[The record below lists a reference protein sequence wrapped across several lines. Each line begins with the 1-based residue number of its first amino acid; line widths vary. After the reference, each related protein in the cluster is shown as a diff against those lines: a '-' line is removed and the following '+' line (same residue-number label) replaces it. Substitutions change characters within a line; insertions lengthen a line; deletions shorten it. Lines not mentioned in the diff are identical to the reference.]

1 MILRPSPAPHAGAG
15 PAPVWEL
22 IESTQRCG
30 GKLELVPQASHAV
43 LAGVL
48 AQNLCDR
55 AAPVLD
61 HASADVIQGIA
72 LHDIGWT
79 GLDYEILLGRRP
91 AVSFL
96 DETPAHFVRAWT
108 DSINA
113 AQGGSPIAG
122 LIVSRHFSRLAEF
135 RQAEQKDTAE
145 DARHIAGFLA
155 AESRR
160 QEQLFADVPR
170 GVEEVEGLV
179 DVLQFCDVVS
189 LYLCCGDDRPARLPE
204 LCGRRYEVE
213 RRGSEY
219 RFIPELLAA
228 QVDAS
233 FPVHSLNGSSGA
245 PARRDI
251 LLSLR

>member
-1 MILRPSPAPHAGAG
+1 MILRPSSARHPDAGA
-15 PAPVWEL
+15 APVWDL

-48 AQNLCDR
+48 AQNLAER
-55 AAPVLD
+55 AAPVLEN
-61 HASADVIQGIA
+61 ASDVIQGIA

-91 AVSFL
+91 AISFL

-113 AQGGSPIAG
+113 AQGGSAIAG
-122 LIVSRHFSRLAEF
+122 LIVSRHFARLAEF

-155 AESRR
+155 AEARR
-160 QEQLFADVPR
+160 QEQLFAEVPR

-213 RRGSEY
+213 RRGAEY
-219 RFIPELLAA
+219 RFIPELLAE

-233 FPVHSLNGSSGA
+233 FPVHSLNGSGGA
-245 PARRDI
+245 AARRDVS
-251 LLSLR
+251 LSLR

>member
-1 MILRPSPAPHAGAG
+1 
-15 PAPVWEL
+15 VWEL

-30 GKLELVPQASHAV
+30 GQLELVPQASHAV

-48 AQNLCDR
+48 AQNLAAR
-55 AAPVLD
+55 AAPVLGD
-61 HASADVIQGIA
+61 ASDVIQGIA

-79 GLDYEILLGRRP
+79 GLDYEILLGQRP
-91 AVSFL
+91 AISFL

-122 LIVSRHFSRLAEF
+122 LIVSRHFARLAEF
-135 RQAEQKDTAE
+135 RQAEQKDTPAG
-145 DARHIAGFLA
+145 AAQIAGFLA
-155 AESRR
+155 AEASR
-160 QEQLFADVPR
+160 QETLATEVPHSV
-170 GVEEVEGLV
+170 GQVEALV

-204 LCGRRYEVE
+204 LCGRHYDVE
-213 RRGSEY
+213 RRGAEY
-219 RFIPELLAA
+219 RFVPELLAD

-233 FPVHSLNGSSGA
+233 FPVHSLNGGG
-245 PARRDI
+245 PARHDVQ
-251 LLSLR
+251 LSLR

>member
-1 MILRPSPAPHAGAG
+1 VILRPSSAPHAGAG
-15 PAPVWEL
+15 PAPVWER
-22 IESTQRCG
+22 IEATQRSG

-48 AQNLCDR
+48 AQNLAER
-55 AAPVLD
+55 AAPALD
-61 HASADVIQGIA
+61 DAVIQGIA

-79 GLDYEILLGRRP
+79 ALDYEILLGQRP
-91 AVSFL
+91 AISFL
-96 DETPAHFVRAWT
+96 DETPAHFVCAWT

-135 RQAEQKDTAE
+135 RQAEQKDTGE
-145 DARHIAGFLA
+145 DARQIADFLA
-155 AESRR
+155 AEAKR
-160 QEQLFADVPR
+160 QEQLFGDVSR
-170 GVEEVEGLV
+170 SVEEVEALV

-204 LCGRRYEVE
+204 LCGRRYQVD
-213 RRGSEY
+213 RRGQEY
-219 RFIPELLAA
+219 RFTPELLAD

-233 FPVHSLNGSSGA
+233 FPVHSLDGSGGA
-245 PARRDI
+245 AARRDVQ
-251 LLSLR
+251 LSLR